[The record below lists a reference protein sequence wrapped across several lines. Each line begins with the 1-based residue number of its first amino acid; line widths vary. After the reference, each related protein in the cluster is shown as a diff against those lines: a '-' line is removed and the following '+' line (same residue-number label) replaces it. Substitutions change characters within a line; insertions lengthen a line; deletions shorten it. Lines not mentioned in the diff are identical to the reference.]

1 MIILGRESKIFGWR
15 KWWFWHLLQHLFLS
29 FFLFLLLLLFSI
41 FGLIIYM
48 KLYMGLMNFYM
59 GLMNMGVLL
68 IFWVWH
74 GCTVDEY
81 GCVVDE
87 FADIGRGQSSKGIV
101 RTFSLHSFP
110 PDLGGKKL
118 VGPEENFLLSFPSS
132 LFSFGSQ
139 TVENT
144 VFHTIFHPLFSILP
158 IIPPTKHSVS
168 VQRRCGDGERAKNS
182 SGLDVEAKK
191 KKKKL
196 TLLLSTAMWERV
208 REEDMWV

>member
-15 KWWFWHLLQHLFLS
+15 KWWFWHLLLS
-29 FFLFLLLLLFSI
+29 FFLLLLLLLFSI
-41 FGLIIYM
+41 FRLIIYM
-48 KLYMGLMNFYM
+48 NLYMGLMNFYM

-87 FADIGRGQSSKGIV
+87 FADIGRGQSSNCIV

-118 VGPEENFLLSFPSS
+118 VGSGGKFSSEFSVLSFFLCFLNSGKHCFPHH
-132 LFSFGSQ
+132 FPPI
-139 TVENT
+139 
-144 VFHTIFHPLFSILP
+144 VFH
-158 IIPPTKHSVS
+158 PPY
-168 VQRRCGDGERAKNS
+168 NS
-182 SGLDVEAKK
+182 SNK
-191 KKKKL
+191 
-196 TLLLSTAMWERV
+196 T
-208 REEDMWV
+208 